1 MQIKKFK
8 ANNMKEA
15 LKMVKHEFGPEA
27 VILSAK
33 NIENDKKIFNFSRSQ
48 GVIITAAMDIQ
59 SLEKEKNN
67 AHYMTSKYYGP
78 NILQSGSHGLK
89 KKYNFIDSLRQGAIN
104 YGKKSR
110 SPEKTN
116 RLSNR
121 GTKELFKS
129 YHQMLDQ
136 DVDKNIALDL
146 VREVNKYTFPERYLY
161 KRGIK
166 QCMIQV
172 LEDIGVSARRVKL
185 KKGNRQIVAL
195 IGPTGVGKTSTI
207 AKLAAAAMT
216 RDKKQRVALIT
227 IDEDRIGAI
236 EQLKLYSKILGIPV
250 RSASN
255 KKELKKSIE
264 KFSNFNL
271 IFIDTPG
278 MAKKNRRQIGE
289 IQGTLDSK
297 IDIEYHLVL
306 SAATNDKTLKDI
318 LEKYKNV
325 NISRLLFT
333 KLDECITFGSILNQ
347 LYRTKI
353 PVSYFT
359 DGTKIPEDIE
369 AATIEKLTSMIFIE
383 KNMQKYVTG
392 SPEELAQNIM
402 RFEKTLYGLEENIPS
417 IGLNN
422 TKQYAPGAYGL

>member
-8 ANNMKEA
+8 ADSMREA
-15 LKMVKHEFGPEA
+15 LKMVKNEFGPEA

-33 NIENDKKIFNFSRSQ
+33 NIENDKKMFNLKKSQ
-48 GVIITAAMDIQ
+48 RVVITAAMDIQ
-59 SLEKEKNN
+59 SLKKETNN
-67 AHYMTSKYYGP
+67 SQNLISKSYGP
-78 NILQSGSHGLK
+78 NVFKSGSRGLK
-89 KKYNFIDSLRQGAIN
+89 KKYKFIDTLRNGAMS
-104 YGKKSR
+104 YGKERK
-110 SPEKTN
+110 SPETVN

-121 GTKELFKS
+121 GAKELFKS

-136 DVDKNIALDL
+136 DVDENIALDL

-161 KRGIK
+161 TRGIK

-172 LEDIGVSARRVKL
+172 LEDIGVSASRVKL
-185 KKGNRQIVAL
+185 KKGNRKIVAV

-216 RDKKQRVALIT
+216 RVKKQRVALIT

-250 RSASN
+250 RSAST
-255 KKELKKSIE
+255 KKEVKKSIE
-264 KFSNFNL
+264 RFSNFSL

-278 MAKKNRRQIGE
+278 MAKKNRHQIGE

-297 IDIEYHLVL
+297 IDIEYHLAL

-318 LEKYKNV
+318 LEKYKKV

-359 DGTKIPEDIE
+359 DGTNIPEDIE
-369 AATIEKLTSMIFIE
+369 AATIEKLTSLIFIE

-402 RFEKTLYGLEENIPS
+402 RFEKTLYGLEENLTS
-417 IGLNN
+417 IGLEPA
-422 TKQYAPGAYGL
+422 KLYAPGAYSL